1 MSSFHPVAPLR
12 LIPSESAPPRARI
25 GFGLLGSR
33 GVRLDPLDGIRF
45 VRSSRVILDLMGLY
59 CVQRSHALSG
69 DKSTDIYLLDGSMRD
84 MLLLFLIMERVGHFA
99 DSIGV
104 S

>member
-1 MSSFHPVAPLR
+1 
-12 LIPSESAPPRARI
+12 
-25 GFGLLGSR
+25 
-33 GVRLDPLDGIRF
+33 
-45 VRSSRVILDLMGLY
+45 MGLY

-69 DKSTDIYLLDGSMRD
+69 DKSTGIYFSDGSMRD
-84 MLLLFLIMERVGHFA
+84 MLLLFLIMERVGYFA